1 MRNTIWQV
9 KFLLG
14 KDDTE
19 CFVWKSYSMLESRS
33 IVKELK
39 SEIKNSGLSPVN
51 TWIFEHSFRIFD
63 NIYKKQGYTLISL
76 SIIDKRKTN
85 ATRL

>member
-51 TWIFEHSFRIFD
+51 TWILEHNFRIFD